1 MGGLDGWTLSLT
13 LAYAAFFGS
22 ALVAAGS
29 VPLMLIFREVP
40 AAGQSALARQLAIAA
55 WLAIALVLL
64 QWPLQA
70 AFLGGGTLASAF
82 DPFLLELVFESPQG
96 NRILFAVAGLL
107 LLHAVLLG
115 RGRASSALA
124 LVGVLGAFLVLLA
137 FVQTGHTRDEPRW
150 LLAGLLL
157 VHLAAVAFWI
167 AALYPLLRLTSR
179 TDDQRGSASALE
191 RFGRVSIVSV
201 GLLLAAG
208 AVLAWMLLGGLGALF
223 TSAYGQVLL
232 VKLVLVATLLGF
244 AAWNKW
250 RLVPAFEQ
258 GDPQARARLRRSIR
272 VEVLLFLSILLVT
285 AFLTTTL
292 SPGG

>member
-22 ALVAAGS
+22 ALAAAGS
-29 VPLMLIFREVP
+29 VPLRLVFREMP

-115 RGRASSALA
+115 RGRARLALA

-137 FVQTGHTRDEPRW
+137 FVQTGHTRDGPRW

-157 VHLAAVAFWI
+157 VHLGAAAFWI
-167 AALYPLLRLTSR
+167 AALYPLLRLASR

-191 RFGRVSIVSV
+191 RFGRISIVSV

-258 GDPQARARLRRSIR
+258 GDPQARVRLRRSIR
-272 VEVLLFLSILLVT
+272 IEVLLFLSILLVT